1 MKQIPFGVHLMRD
14 LPFFRRS
21 RLYTGTVPTNHY
33 FNRFHPYCLNVIV
46 RVLNLFCIVRPLHG
60 VHEWSDTVHT
70 DGCLNDDIRDVR
82 EQHIEIISH
91 WFTKHVI
98 KKEGGKIKTASQLF
112 RRSR

>member
-1 MKQIPFGVHLMRD
+1 MSAIKSKKVGSGIALA
-14 LPFFRRS
+14 
-21 RLYTGTVPTNHY
+21 
-33 FNRFHPYCLNVIV
+33 
-46 RVLNLFCIVRPLHG
+46 RVLPRTGIVRPLHG

-82 EQHIEIISH
+82 EQHVEIISH
-91 WFTKHVI
+91 WFTKHVM